1 MEKNRF
7 LKNIIIY
14 IILVFGAIIAIIPF
28 LYMLSTSLKDQVFVF
43 EIPPRL
49 IPKDPVIQNYVVA
62 WSAGRFKQYFFNSLI
77 VAISTVVLT
86 LLFSSMLA
94 YVFARFKFPGNNI
107 LFYSLLIT
115 LMIPAIVY
123 IIPEFIL
130 MKRLHLLNSLFGLI
144 LVYTSAQLPLHTFL
158 LKGFFE
164 EIPKELEDAAK
175 IDGCNIIRMYWQIM
189 LPLAKP
195 ALATLCIFSFLFSWD
210 EFIVALTMINDV
222 SKRTLPVGLMMFHGQ
237 YITKWGLVFAASII
251 AIFPII
257 AVFIIFQRHF
267 VKGIITSGLKG

>member
-62 WSAGRFKQYFFNSLI
+62 WNAGGFKQYFFNSLI

-94 YVFARFKFPGNNI
+94 YVFARFKFPGNKI

-222 SKRTLPVGLMMFHGQ
+222 NKRTLPVGLMMFHGQ

>member
-1 MEKNRF
+1 MVKNRF

-28 LYMLSTSLKDQVFVF
+28 LYMLSTSLKDQIFVF

-62 WSAGRFKQYFFNSLI
+62 WNAGGFKQYFFNSLI

-115 LMIPAIVY
+115 LMIPTIVY

-158 LKGFFE
+158 LKGFFA

-222 SKRTLPVGLMMFHGQ
+222 NKRTLPVGLMMFHGQ

-251 AIFPII
+251 AIFPTI

>member
-28 LYMLSTSLKDQVFVF
+28 LYMFSTSLKDQVFVF

-62 WSAGRFKQYFFNSLI
+62 WNAGGFKQYFFNSLI

-144 LVYTSAQLPLHTFL
+144 LVYTSAQLPLHTFF

-222 SKRTLPVGLMMFHGQ
+222 NKRTLPVGLMMFHGQ

>member
-49 IPKDPVIQNYVVA
+49 IPKDPVIQNYLVA
-62 WSAGRFKQYFFNSLI
+62 WNAGRFKQYFFNSLI

-115 LMIPAIVY
+115 LMIPTIVY

-175 IDGCNIIRMYWQIM
+175 IDGCNMIRMYWQIM

-222 SKRTLPVGLMMFHGQ
+222 NKRTLPVGLMMFHGQ

-251 AIFPII
+251 AIFPTI

>member
-62 WSAGRFKQYFFNSLI
+62 WNAGGFKQYFFNSLI

-222 SKRTLPVGLMMFHGQ
+222 NKRTLPVGLMMFHGQ

>member
-62 WSAGRFKQYFFNSLI
+62 WNAGGFKQYFFNSLI

-115 LMIPAIVY
+115 LMIPTIVY

-158 LKGFFE
+158 LKGFFA

-222 SKRTLPVGLMMFHGQ
+222 NKRTLPVGLMMFHGQ

>member
-62 WSAGRFKQYFFNSLI
+62 WNAGGFKQYFFNSLI

-144 LVYTSAQLPLHTFL
+144 LVYTSAQLPLHTFF

-222 SKRTLPVGLMMFHGQ
+222 NKRTLPVGLMMFHGQ